1 MFNGQPYTISGGT
14 VCFVR
19 DHDRHLY
26 EHTDNL
32 CLTNVLYRSPDA
44 FQFLSGLNQLLPQ
57 EKDGHYPSHWR
68 VNQSTLQQ
76 VRQLVSQM
84 EQSEDGQETHAI
96 ATRELLFMQLLVL
109 LRRSSPV
116 EGLENNDAR
125 LNQLMAWLEDHF
137 AEDVCWETLADDFSL
152 SLRTLHRQLK
162 QHTGLTPQ
170 RYLNRL
176 RLIKARHLYVIPTKA
191 SPISP
196 IAAVSATVTTFRR
209 CFAGSLAGRRAIF
222 VRERRVASVTR
233 GQSPFL
239 LQKAN
244 NVRLFAVEVVVWL
257 LSSFFAKMI
266 FASASQ
272 AVAVADR
279 YPQNVFAEHTHEFC
293 ELVLVWRGN
302 GLHVLNDRPYRI
314 TRGDLFYIRAED
326 KHSYA
331 SVNDLVLQNVIYCPD
346 RLKLNVDWAGNI
358 PGFHNARG
366 EPHWRL
372 SSNGMAQVRQT
383 ISQLEQESQKSD
395 PVANQMSELL
405 FAQLVMT
412 LKRHRYATDN
422 PSATMQEALLDKLIT
437 RLAGSLNKSF
447 VLEKF
452 CEQEQCSERALRQQ
466 FRTQTGMTVNHYL
479 RQLRICHA
487 QYLLQHTELMVSEV
501 AMRCGF
507 EDSNY
512 FSVVFNREVG
522 MTPVQW
528 RHRSRK
534 AA

>member
-1 MFNGQPYTISGGT
+1 MGVPLI
-14 VCFVR
+14 
-19 DHDRHLY
+19 
-26 EHTDNL
+26 
-32 CLTNVLYRSPDA
+32 
-44 FQFLSGLNQLLPQ
+44 
-57 EKDGHYPSHWR
+57 
-68 VNQSTLQQ
+68 
-76 VRQLVSQM
+76 
-84 EQSEDGQETHAI
+84 
-96 ATRELLFMQLLVL
+96 
-109 LRRSSPV
+109 LRK
-116 EGLENNDAR
+116 
-125 LNQLMAWLEDHF
+125 
-137 AEDVCWETLADDFSL
+137 AD
-152 SLRTLHRQLK
+152 
-162 QHTGLTPQ
+162 
-170 RYLNRL
+170 
-176 RLIKARHLYVIPTKA
+176 
-191 SPISP
+191 
-196 IAAVSATVTTFRR
+196 
-209 CFAGSLAGRRAIF
+209 
-222 VRERRVASVTR
+222 
-233 GQSPFL
+233 
-239 LQKAN
+239 
-244 NVRLFAVEVVVWL
+244 
-257 LSSFFAKMI
+257 FFAN
-266 FASASQ
+266 AGQ

-346 RLKLNVDWAGNI
+346 RLKLNIDWRAAI
-358 PGFHNARG
+358 PRFNDANGS
-366 EPHWRL
+366 PHWRL
-372 SSNGMAQVRQT
+372 SSNGMTQVRQVIT
-383 ISQLEQESQKSD
+383 QLEQESQKAE
-395 PVANQMSELL
+395 PLANEMAELL
-405 FAQLVMT
+405 FAQLVIT
-412 LKRHRYATDN
+412 LKRYRYAIDN
-422 PSATMQEALLDKLIT
+422 PSASEQEALLDKLIT
-437 RLAGSLNKSF
+437 TLAGSLNRSF

-452 CEQEQCSERALRQQ
+452 CEQAQCSERTLRQQ

>member
-1 MFNGQPYTISGGT
+1 M
-14 VCFVR
+14 
-19 DHDRHLY
+19 
-26 EHTDNL
+26 
-32 CLTNVLYRSPDA
+32 A
-44 FQFLSGLNQLLPQ
+44 AQL
-57 EKDGHYPSHWR
+57 
-68 VNQSTLQQ
+68 
-76 VRQLVSQM
+76 
-84 EQSEDGQETHAI
+84 I
-96 ATRELLFMQLLVL
+96 
-109 LRRSSPV
+109 LRK
-116 EGLENNDAR
+116 
-125 LNQLMAWLEDHF
+125 
-137 AEDVCWETLADDFSL
+137 DDF
-152 SLRTLHRQLK
+152 
-162 QHTGLTPQ
+162 
-170 RYLNRL
+170 
-176 RLIKARHLYVIPTKA
+176 
-191 SPISP
+191 
-196 IAAVSATVTTFRR
+196 
-209 CFAGSLAGRRAIF
+209 
-222 VRERRVASVTR
+222 
-233 GQSPFL
+233 
-239 LQKAN
+239 
-244 NVRLFAVEVVVWL
+244 
-257 LSSFFAKMI
+257 

-302 GLHVLNDRPYRI
+302 GLHILNDRPYRI

-326 KHSYA
+326 KHAYA

-346 RLKLNVDWAGNI
+346 RLKLNVDWPTHI
-358 PGFHNARG
+358 PGFLNARG

-383 ISQLEQESQKSD
+383 IAQLEQESQKHD
-395 PVANQMSELL
+395 PVANSMAELL

-422 PSATMQEALLDKLIT
+422 PSATVQEALLDKLIA

-447 VLEKF
+447 VLETF

-501 AMRCGF
+501 AMRSGF

>member
-1 MFNGQPYTISGGT
+1 M
-14 VCFVR
+14 
-19 DHDRHLY
+19 
-26 EHTDNL
+26 
-32 CLTNVLYRSPDA
+32 
-44 FQFLSGLNQLLPQ
+44 
-57 EKDGHYPSHWR
+57 
-68 VNQSTLQQ
+68 
-76 VRQLVSQM
+76 
-84 EQSEDGQETHAI
+84 
-96 ATRELLFMQLLVL
+96 
-109 LRRSSPV
+109 
-116 EGLENNDAR
+116 
-125 LNQLMAWLEDHF
+125 
-137 AEDVCWETLADDFSL
+137 
-152 SLRTLHRQLK
+152 
-162 QHTGLTPQ
+162 
-170 RYLNRL
+170 
-176 RLIKARHLYVIPTKA
+176 
-191 SPISP
+191 
-196 IAAVSATVTTFRR
+196 
-209 CFAGSLAGRRAIF
+209 
-222 VRERRVASVTR
+222 
-233 GQSPFL
+233 
-239 LQKAN
+239 
-244 NVRLFAVEVVVWL
+244 
-257 LSSFFAKMI
+257 
-266 FASASQ
+266 
-272 AVAVADR
+272 ADR

-346 RLKLNVDWAGNI
+346 RLKLNVDWASNI
-358 PGFHNARG
+358 PGFNDASG
-366 EPHWRL
+366 ALHWRL
-372 SSNGMAQVRQT
+372 SSNGMAQVRPVIT
-383 ISQLEQESQKSD
+383 QLEQESLKAD
-395 PVANQMSELL
+395 PSANEMAELL

-412 LKRHRYATDN
+412 LKRFRYATDN
-422 PSATMQEALLDKLIT
+422 PSANEQEALLDKLIT
-437 RLAGSLNKSF
+437 ALAGSLNRSF

>member
-1 MFNGQPYTISGGT
+1 M
-14 VCFVR
+14 
-19 DHDRHLY
+19 
-26 EHTDNL
+26 
-32 CLTNVLYRSPDA
+32 A
-44 FQFLSGLNQLLPQ
+44 AQL
-57 EKDGHYPSHWR
+57 
-68 VNQSTLQQ
+68 
-76 VRQLVSQM
+76 
-84 EQSEDGQETHAI
+84 I
-96 ATRELLFMQLLVL
+96 
-109 LRRSSPV
+109 LRK
-116 EGLENNDAR
+116 
-125 LNQLMAWLEDHF
+125 
-137 AEDVCWETLADDFSL
+137 DDF
-152 SLRTLHRQLK
+152 
-162 QHTGLTPQ
+162 
-170 RYLNRL
+170 
-176 RLIKARHLYVIPTKA
+176 
-191 SPISP
+191 
-196 IAAVSATVTTFRR
+196 
-209 CFAGSLAGRRAIF
+209 
-222 VRERRVASVTR
+222 
-233 GQSPFL
+233 
-239 LQKAN
+239 
-244 NVRLFAVEVVVWL
+244 
-257 LSSFFAKMI
+257 

-279 YPQNVFAEHTHEFC
+279 YPQNVFAVHTHEFC

-302 GLHVLNDRPYRI
+302 GLHILNDRPYRI

-326 KHSYA
+326 KHAYA

-346 RLKLNVDWAGNI
+346 RLKLNVDWAAHI
-358 PGFHNARG
+358 PGFLNARG

-395 PVANQMSELL
+395 PEANAMSELL

-422 PSATMQEALLDKLIT
+422 PSATAQEALLDKLIT

-452 CEQEQCSERALRQQ
+452 CEQERCSERALRQQ